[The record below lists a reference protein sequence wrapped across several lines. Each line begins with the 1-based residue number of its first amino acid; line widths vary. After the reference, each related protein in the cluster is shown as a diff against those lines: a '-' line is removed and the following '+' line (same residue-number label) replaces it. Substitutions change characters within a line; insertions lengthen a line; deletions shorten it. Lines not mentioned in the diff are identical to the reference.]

1 MSADEASLAAD
12 RATRDAARAVFDER
26 LARVRTALAER
37 SVGQRVTHEVV
48 SRAREAASESAAV
61 ARDNRWIVAAVVA
74 ALVAWFARRPLLRAG
89 SALIGYVRPRE
100 PASRWQ
106 RLRNWTTKR
115 INR

>member
-26 LARVRTALAER
+26 LARVRTALTER

-48 SRAREAASESAAV
+48 SREAASESAAV